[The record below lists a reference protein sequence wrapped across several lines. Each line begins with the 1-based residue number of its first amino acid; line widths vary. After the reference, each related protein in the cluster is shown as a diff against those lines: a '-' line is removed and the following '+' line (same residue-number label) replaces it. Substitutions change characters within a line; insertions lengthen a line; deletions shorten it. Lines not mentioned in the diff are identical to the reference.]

1 MPGLGIAVIAVMLAA
16 LVHTKA
22 GAASLSETI
31 DREIKAVWSREKLTP
46 PERSSD
52 AAFQRRIYLDLV
64 GMIPGWEETTTFLAD
79 TDPQKRANRPP
90 HSPTPVRVLSVS
102 GPAGAKATS

>member
-1 MPGLGIAVIAVMLAA
+1 MLLAVFMRNE
-16 LVHTKA
+16 A

-31 DREIKAVWSREKLTP
+31 DREIKAVWTREKLTP
-46 PERSSD
+46 PVRSSD
-52 AAFQRRIYLDLV
+52 AVFLRRIYLDLV

-79 TDPQKRANRPP
+79 TDPQKRANSPP